1 MEQTLPM
8 HAAERERRFEA
19 LLERHRGILFK
30 VAGTY
35 CREPAEREDLMQDI
49 AAQLWRA
56 FPGYDEARAFPTWM
70 YRIALNVAI
79 SSLRGRAHKQ
89 RDDTVALDA
98 ERHDAIGDAATAA
111 ETDERV
117 RLLYRCIDRLDP
129 LDRALLLLH
138 LDERSQREIAE
149 ILGLTETNVGTKL
162 GRLKQR
168 LRNDLRDA

>member
-1 MEQTLPM
+1 MNQALRNDPTRPIREIENLFITLKDGTRLAARIWLPED
-8 HAAERERRFEA
+8 AEREPVPA
-19 LLERHRGILFK
+19 ILEYLPYRKRD
-30 VAGTY
+30 GT
-35 CREPAEREDLMQDI
+35 A
-49 AAQLWRA
+49 
-56 FPGYDEARAFPTWM
+56 
-70 YRIALNVAI
+70 
-79 SSLRGRAHKQ
+79 
-89 RDDTVALDA
+89 ALDA
-98 ERHDAIGDAATAA
+98 EQHDAIGDAAIAA

-117 RLLYRCIDRLDP
+117 RLLYRCIDRLAP

>member
-1 MEQTLPM
+1 MEHVLPM
-8 HAAERERRFEA
+8 HATERTRRFEA

-49 AAQLWRA
+49 ATQLWRA
-56 FPGYDEARAFPTWM
+56 FPGYDEARAFSTWM

-79 SSLRGRAHKQ
+79 SSLRGRAHRQ
-89 RDDTVALDA
+89 HNDTVALDE
-98 ERHDAIGDAATAA
+98 ERHDAIGDAATAT

-117 RLLYRCIDRLDP
+117 RLLYRCIDRLGP